1 MQSAHNYKRMVV
13 QQYIKDMTGKDVL
26 IIFNQPDQI
35 QRHLFMLEHC
45 YSIAKKYY
53 DKNKTT
59 NKD

>member
-1 MQSAHNYKRMVV
+1 MVV

-35 QRHLFMLEHC
+35 QRHIFMLEHC
-45 YSIAKKYY
+45 YSIAKQYY